1 MWRARLN
8 QRDLFDEKP
17 QVAELRP
24 ELRSRLAMLLQALLS
39 EAASVGR
46 QTDSTDR
53 DGAEVCDDQD

>member
-1 MWRARLN
+1 
-8 QRDLFDEKP
+8 
-17 QVAELRP
+17 
-24 ELRSRLAMLLQALLS
+24 MLLQALLS